1 MIPRPP
7 RTTLF
12 PYTTLFRSLS
22 VLGTSAL
29 NGPFQ
34 NQAGATLRVASAA
47 NIISAD
53 LTVANG
59 FINNGTIELTS
70 TNGAIT
76 PALHVTSGTLVN
88 AAGGQINILA
98 GTGGGRTLDAQ
109 LDNQGT
115 LNVADTL
122 TINKISA

>member
-34 NQAGATLRVASAA
+34 NQAGATLRVAPAA
-47 NIISAD
+47 NIIAAD

-70 TNGAIT
+70 ANGAIT
-76 PALHVTSGTLVN
+76 PARSEENTSEVQSPGHHVCSLL
-88 AAGGQINILA
+88 LA
-98 GTGGGRTLDAQ
+98 
-109 LDNQGT
+109 
-115 LNVADTL
+115 
-122 TINKISA
+122 NKR